1 MSPDSSYSVYHYITW
16 PRCGEKDFVPDKN
29 ALKKYSSLGKGYAH
43 KLSTEELLYH
53 LLICPDDGESMH
65 LYMLKNGTQMSI
77 ALQEQVEDTVRICAN
92 LWGKGH
98 LSIVIRELIRSII
111 QDDPLKMRRL
121 SEMFHI
127 DILSVHDMWIVECKD
142 RNKESILKEKSTEI
156 CEMLSSCTSL
166 QFGDWYENRL
176 MLFSSHPDS
185 LKEVKKV
192 WDEIFE
198 TFGNALGINLVW
210 CHGLQTTTDV
220 REAYQCY
227 LQYFVE
233 VRKIFPYKKVFS
245 YGDIQFAKDC
255 SEKIKEGEASVQPY
269 LDCLKQLKSCSEEWD
284 AIEMAASYLLDN
296 DASITKTSNMHFLH
310 KNTIKYRLKVMEDAL
325 GYLLN
330 KMPDGWQ
337 LYQSVAIHR
346 LIS

>member
-1 MSPDSSYSVYHYITW
+1 MAERRMFAKSV
-16 PRCGEKDFVPDKN
+16 V
-29 ALKKYSSLGKGYAH
+29 
-43 KLSTEELLYH
+43 
-53 LLICPDDGESMH
+53 ES
-65 LYMLKNGTQMSI
+65 
-77 ALQEQVEDTVRICAN
+77 ARF
-92 LWGKGH
+92 
-98 LSIVIRELIRSII
+98 
-111 QDDPLKMRRL
+111 LKMPVSSQNL
-121 SEMFHI
+121 YFH
-127 DILSVHDMWIVECKD
+127 
-142 RNKESILKEKSTEI
+142 
-156 CEMLSSCTSL
+156 
-166 QFGDWYENRL
+166 
-176 MLFSSHPDS
+176 
-185 LKEVKKV
+185 
-192 WDEIFE
+192 
-198 TFGNALGINLVW
+198 LGMNLVW